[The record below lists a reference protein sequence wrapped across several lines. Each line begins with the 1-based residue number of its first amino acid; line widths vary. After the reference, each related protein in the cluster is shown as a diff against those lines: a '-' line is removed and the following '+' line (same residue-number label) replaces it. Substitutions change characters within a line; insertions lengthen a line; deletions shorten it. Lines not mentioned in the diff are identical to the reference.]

1 MVPLVIRVVPE
12 LTVMLV
18 TQELVPLLAVLVDRV
33 IPVAMVML
41 VMLGLME
48 TLVLTGTREVQP
60 LLSATQTI

>member
-1 MVPLVIRVVPE
+1 MVLLVILVMLE

-48 TLVLTGTREVQP
+48 TLVLTGTREVQR
-60 LLSATQTI
+60 LLSVTQTI

>member
-1 MVPLVIRVVPE
+1 MVLLVILVMLE

-48 TLVLTGTREVQP
+48 TLVLTGTREAQR
-60 LLSATQTI
+60 LLSVTQTI

>member
-12 LTVMLV
+12 LTVMPE
-18 TQELVPLLAVLVDRV
+18 TRELVLLLAVLVDRV
-33 IPVAMVML
+33 MLVATVML

>member
-12 LTVMLV
+12 LTVMLG

>member
-1 MVPLVIRVVPE
+1 MVPLVIPVMLE

-33 IPVAMVML
+33 MPVAMVML